1 MTDDYKPAP
10 KFVRTE
16 GVYSLLTPVPAL
28 ASVIFSVTGYI
39 FILAGDDNG
48 AKTFFVISLFAAVLT
63 TILAIIAIL
72 TPRKKKVMPFFMIL
86 IAVVAS
92 GIIFTIDP
100 NILQNLDFWSAP
112 GEVMGDR
119 PFIP

>member
-39 FILAGDDNG
+39 FILAGDLNG
-48 AKTFFVISLFAAVLT
+48 SKTFFVISLFAALVTVVLA
-63 TILAIIAIL
+63 LVAIL
-72 TPRKKKVMPFFMIL
+72 SPKKKKVMPFFMLL
-86 IAVVAS
+86 IASVAAM
-92 GIIFTIDP
+92 IIFYIDP

-112 GEVMGDR
+112 SDTIR
-119 PFIP
+119 D